1 MRRVSAFVRMDRL
14 CVLQL
19 TGILDGGDTSAKV
32 GTRYGPASLGDP
44 DPLAR
49 RDTVDCCL
57 FMLLDV
63 FMGLLWG
70 VEENLL
76 LTFVSATDL
85 KKTLAAFSIEAP

>member
-1 MRRVSAFVRMDRL
+1 MDRL

-44 DPLAR
+44 DPLAG
-49 RDTVDCCL
+49 RDTIDCCL
-57 FMLLDV
+57 FMLLVV